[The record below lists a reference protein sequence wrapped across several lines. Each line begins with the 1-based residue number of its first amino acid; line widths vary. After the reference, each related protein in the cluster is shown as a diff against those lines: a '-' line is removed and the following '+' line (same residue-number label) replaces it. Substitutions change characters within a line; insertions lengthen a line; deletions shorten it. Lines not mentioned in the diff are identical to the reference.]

1 MRVVMRP
8 RYVPSS
14 FVTTS
19 ARTLCWRSRRPAS
32 SKVAS
37 WPMEMGS
44 GVMTSDTRAYT
55 LAMMSG
61 AGMPFLSR
69 IQAVSGGRGPRRT
82 GR

>member
-1 MRVVMRP
+1 
-8 RYVPSS
+8 
-14 FVTTS
+14 
-19 ARTLCWRSRRPAS
+19 
-32 SKVAS
+32 
-37 WPMEMGS
+37 MEMGS